1 MPKDTATHFVN
12 AIRDWAEAFMQRS
25 MHGFVSYAK
34 EQNLSLHQFGA
45 LFHVQRTGGCAVT
58 DIGNDLG
65 ITTAA
70 VSQMLDRLLHQ
81 GLIAQTEDPNDRR
94 VKRIELTEYGAKTVQ
109 ASLEARQRWFGEL
122 ADTMTRA
129 EQDLAITALKTLTTR
144 VREMETTNEKT
155 G

>member
-1 MPKDTATHFVN
+1 
-12 AIRDWAEAFMQRS
+12 
-25 MHGFVSYAK
+25 
-34 EQNLSLHQFGA
+34 
-45 LFHVQRTGGCAVT
+45 
-58 DIGNDLG
+58 
-65 ITTAA
+65 
-70 VSQMLDRLLHQ
+70 MLDRLLHQ
-81 GLIAQTEDPNDRR
+81 GLIARTEDPNDRR